1 MDDKSRVLVVDD
13 EIGICEAVKRALESN
28 GIPVDIALDGPA
40 GLQAIKEQEYDLVL
54 LDIKMPQISGLDL
67 IKMIHEIDPDIICIM
82 ITGYATIEMAIT
94 AIKEGAYDFLTKP
107 FSMDV
112 LLLAVNQGLE
122 RRSLSLEAKRIA
134 QVELEA
140 KYLIEEKARLEK
152 LDQAKKQFIRLVTH
166 ELKSPV
172 SAIENYLKLILQGYV
187 DPADEKK
194 ILEQCII
201 RTREERKLIDDLLA
215 LGQLEVLESA
225 PVVPVHLEKIL
236 EDVIEECQEDLSYK
250 DLHLTLNVDPGI
262 PEINAAPEQIKMVW
276 RNLIN
281 NAMKYTPDG
290 GKISIGLQS
299 RDQVIN
305 GWITDTGIGIPNE
318 DQDKIFREFF
328 RAQNAKSASIAGTGL
343 GLVVVKKIVEGLGGK
358 ISFESELE
366 VGTTFRFEI
375 PAEQGSPIPL
385 LGSDRGRIASP
396 VVNRSFHPRH

>member
-1 MDDKSRVLVVDD
+1 VSGQLQQVMAYQMRMRITRMEHKSRVLVVDD

-67 IKMIHEIDPDIICIM
+67 IKMIHKIDPDIICIM
-82 ITGYATIEMAIT
+82 ITGFATIEMAIT

-140 KYLIEEKARLEK
+140 KKLAEDKLRLEK
-152 LDQAKKQFIRLVTH
+152 LDQAKRQFLSLVTH

-172 SAIENYLKLILQGYV
+172 SAVENYLKLILQGYV
-187 DPADEKK
+187 DPENETQ

-201 RTREERKLIDDLLA
+201 RTQEERKLIDDLMV
-215 LGQLEVLESA
+215 LGQLEVIES
-225 PVVPVHLEKIL
+225 PQVTSIHLGKIL
-236 EDVIEECQEDLSYK
+236 EDVLEESRGELIRNN
-250 DLHLTLNVDPGI
+250 LHLTLKIGSDI
-262 PEINAAPEQIKMVW
+262 PEIEAVPEQIKVVW

-281 NAMKYTPDG
+281 NAVKYTPEKG
-290 GKISIGLQS
+290 EILIGIQLEDS
-299 RDQVIN
+299 NLI
-305 GWITDTGIGIPNE
+305 GWIQDTGIGISDE
-318 DQDKIFREFF
+318 DQKKLFSEFF
-328 RAQNAKSASIAGTGL
+328 RAANAKEAAIPGTGL
-343 GLVVVKKIVEGLGGK
+343 GLVIVKRIVESLGGK
-358 ISFESELE
+358 ICVASRLGEGS
-366 VGTTFRFEI
+366 TFQFTI
-375 PAEQGSPIPL
+375 PVAKDQT
-385 LGSDRGRIASP
+385 D
-396 VVNRSFHPRH
+396 

>member
-1 MDDKSRVLVVDD
+1 MEHKSRVLVVDD

-67 IKMIHEIDPDIICIM
+67 IKMIHKIDPDIICIM
-82 ITGYATIEMAIT
+82 ITGFATIEMAIT

-140 KYLIEEKARLEK
+140 KKLAEDKLRLEK
-152 LDQAKKQFIRLVTH
+152 LDQAKRQFLSLVTH

-172 SAIENYLKLILQGYV
+172 SAVENYLKLILQGYV
-187 DPADEKK
+187 DPENETQ

-201 RTREERKLIDDLLA
+201 RTQEERKLIDDLMV
-215 LGQLEVLESA
+215 LGQLEVIES
-225 PVVPVHLEKIL
+225 PQVTSIHLGKIL
-236 EDVIEECQEDLSYK
+236 EDVLEESRGELIRNN
-250 DLHLTLNVDPGI
+250 LHLTLKIGSDI
-262 PEINAAPEQIKMVW
+262 PEIEAVPEQIKVVW

-281 NAMKYTPDG
+281 NAVKYTPEKG
-290 GKISIGLQS
+290 EILIGIQLEDS
-299 RDQVIN
+299 NLI
-305 GWITDTGIGIPNE
+305 GWIQDTGIGISDE
-318 DQDKIFREFF
+318 DQKKLFSEFF
-328 RAQNAKSASIAGTGL
+328 RAANAKEAAIPGTGL
-343 GLVVVKKIVEGLGGK
+343 GLVIVKRIVESLGGK
-358 ISFESELE
+358 ICVASRLGEGS
-366 VGTTFRFEI
+366 TFQFTI
-375 PAEQGSPIPL
+375 PVAKDQT
-385 LGSDRGRIASP
+385 D
-396 VVNRSFHPRH
+396 

>member
-1 MDDKSRVLVVDD
+1 MEHKSRVLVVDD

-67 IKMIHEIDPDIICIM
+67 IKMIHKIDPDIICIM
-82 ITGYATIEMAIT
+82 ITGFATIEMAIT

-140 KYLIEEKARLEK
+140 KKLAEDKLRLEK
-152 LDQAKKQFIRLVTH
+152 LDQAKRQFLSLVTH

-172 SAIENYLKLILQGYV
+172 SAVENYLKLILQGYV
-187 DPADEKK
+187 DPENETQ

-201 RTREERKLIDDLLA
+201 RTQEERKLIDDLMV
-215 LGQLEVLESA
+215 LGQLEVIES
-225 PVVPVHLEKIL
+225 PQVTSIHLGKIL
-236 EDVIEECQEDLSYK
+236 EDVLEESRGELIRNN
-250 DLHLTLNVDPGI
+250 LHLTLKIGSDI
-262 PEINAAPEQIKMVW
+262 PEIEAVPEQIKVVW

-281 NAMKYTPDG
+281 NAVKYTPEKG
-290 GKISIGLQS
+290 EILIGIQLEDS
-299 RDQVIN
+299 NLI
-305 GWITDTGIGIPNE
+305 GWIQDTGIGISDE
-318 DQDKIFREFF
+318 DQKKLFSEFF
-328 RAQNAKSASIAGTGL
+328 RAANAKEAAIPGTGL
-343 GLVVVKKIVEGLGGK
+343 GLVIVKRIVESLGGK
-358 ISFESELE
+358 ICVASRLGEGS
-366 VGTTFRFEI
+366 TFQFT
-375 PAEQGSPIPL
+375 IPL
-385 LGSDRGRIASP
+385 AKDQTD
-396 VVNRSFHPRH
+396 